1 MHGGIVV
8 DEHITPRMF
17 VDYMAR
23 TGRLPPESLNVAPVV
38 ITSWSHRT
46 LVRLREQLGAS
57 PGQPWLYGESH
68 PVYRAEVEG
77 RPVALTGAMVGAPAA
92 VMVAEELIACGA
104 RILVGVGYA
113 GSLQP
118 AVPVGS
124 FFIPTACLSEE
135 GTSAHYAPSGEGT
148 GWASENVPGPS
159 PRLARLLQAACE
171 AEGIQPVTGTVWTT
185 DAPYRELR
193 SKVERYRARGVVGV
207 DMETSALYTLGRF
220 RGVEVCHLLLISDE
234 LWHEWRPAF
243 GSPELRAAEERA
255 AAVLLRLL
263 KERALGAAGAGA

>member
-1 MHGGIVV
+1 M
-8 DEHITPRMF
+8 DEHITPQMF
-17 VDYMAR
+17 VDYVVR
-23 TGRLPPESLNVAPVV
+23 TGRFSPDSLKVAPVV
-38 ITSWSHRT
+38 ITSWSYRA
-46 LVRLREQLGAS
+46 LARLRELLGAS

-77 RPVALTGAMVGAPAA
+77 RPVTLTAAMVGAPAA
-92 VMVAEELIACGA
+92 VMLAEELIACGA
-104 RILVGVGYA
+104 RRLVSVGYA

-118 AVPVGS
+118 AVSVGS

-135 GTSAHYAPSGEGT
+135 GTSAHYALSGEGT
-148 GWASENVPGPS
+148 GWAGETVPGPS
-159 PRLARLLQAACE
+159 PQLARLLQAACE

-220 RGVEVCHLLLISDE
+220 RGVGVCHLLLISDE

-243 GSPELRAAEERA
+243 GSPELRAAEDRA
-255 AAVLLRLL
+255 AAVLARLL
-263 KERALGAAGAGA
+263 REGGLVAAGTGA